1 VVLVNCVKMMMV
13 TGRSRGMTTLWS
25 SVWAAVVVSFLIVAQ
40 AKAQDPELGDDGLYH
55 TSWFLDSFLELKDD
69 VEETTAKGKRLAIFW
84 ELKGCPYCKE
94 THFTNLTRDDIS
106 EFMQANFEVI
116 QLNILGS
123 RMVVDID
130 GEELTEKQL
139 RNKYGIRYTP
149 TLQFFGTDVGAMAKL
164 KPKQREVA
172 RLQGYLKP
180 KHFLAMLQYVQSGSF
195 ETMNFRKFLKVRK

>member
-1 VVLVNCVKMMMV
+1 MPVNRLNMVFVTAWATVL
-13 TGRSRGMTTLWS
+13 TTLW
-25 SVWAAVVVSFLIVAQ
+25 AAFVVNFLFVPLAIAEE
-40 AKAQDPELGDDGLYH
+40 PELGDNGLYH
-55 TSWFLDSFLELKDD
+55 TSWFLDSFLELRDD
-69 VEETTAKGKRLAIFW
+69 VEETTAKGKRFAIFW

-116 QLNILGS
+116 QLNFLGS

-149 TLQFFGTDVGAMAKL
+149 TIQFFDTDVETMAKL
-164 KPKQREVA
+164 KPKQREIA

-180 KHFLAMLQYVQSGSF
+180 EHFLAMLRYVQSGAY
-195 ETMNFRKFLKVRK
+195 ETMSFRKYLKVQR